1 MLGIWTW
8 DCIIIGADES
18 TELWRRPQ
26 RSRKLNV
33 SWVLKRINW
42 VIDWLTECDRSQR
55 FAVRIQSLAIFIN
68 CQLYWK
74 DENKE
79 KKRGRKWHISLK
91 WWVFFSIEKDKRS
104 LKIAYTYQR
113 LRSHTCQWW
122 KRGLAIMTS
131 ETRLGFFWS
140 QRFLHKSSPNVCW
153 FLDF

>member
-1 MLGIWTW
+1 MCPECQKELIESL
-8 DCIIIGADES
+8 IGWRNVIEARGSRFES
-18 TELWRRPQ
+18 
-26 RSRKLNV
+26 S
-33 SWVLKRINW
+33 
-42 VIDWLTECDRSQR
+42 DW
-55 FAVRIQSLAIFIN
+55 QSLYYLYTVN
-68 CQLYWK
+68 CI
-74 DENKE
+74 E
-79 KKRGRKWHISLK
+79 KTKIKKKNRGRKWHISLK